1 MPSANNNMIQ
11 LRRALGRFAAGV
23 TVVTTCVRTGG
34 AIGLTVKSFSSV
46 SLDPP
51 LVLWSINHM
60 SRSLEEFRKA
70 GRFAVNVLSTH
81 RRDLATCFC
90 AKISDRFAGIDYEL
104 GELKVPLLPE
114 TIASFQCKTVSEHIA
129 GGYLIVIGAITKFNH
144 TDDPLFLLYCQGGFG
159 TLDIG
164 NNNELQQ
171 I

>member
-1 MPSANNNMIQ
+1 MIQ
-11 LRRALGRFAAGV
+11 LRQALGRFATGV
-23 TVVTTCVRTGG
+23 TVITTCDRTGG
-34 AIGLTVKSFSSV
+34 AIGLTVNSFSSV

-81 RRDLATCFC
+81 QRDLATRFC

-129 GGYLIVIGAITKFNH
+129 GDHLIVIGAITKFNH
-144 TDDPLFLLYCQGGFG
+144 TDDPLFCFIAREGSAPW
-159 TLDIG
+159 I
-164 NNNELQQ
+164 
-171 I
+171 